1 MTHLSG
7 LIKTWAR
14 NQSKASVGQNDASV
28 LRLSFLSIVPSSQ
41 RNKVTGT
48 WAAVLARLPLAPGSL
63 FFN

>member
-14 NQSKASVGQNDASV
+14 NQSEASVGQNDAPV
-28 LRLSFLSIVPSSQ
+28 LRLSFLTIVPSSQ

-48 WAAVLARLPLAPGSL
+48 WAGVLALPPLAPGSL
-63 FFN
+63 FIN